1 MSAAAAGASLPFGA
15 LVAIVL
21 LGTFTVSATLAFF
34 GIWLSRRRR
43 LAVVAAG
50 QGQTNKERSGGCHVY
65 DLTGET
71 TIASTALTVHV
82 GNGHD
87 AVDVG
92 DFSPKRSPRKLQKL
106 PSAAWTTASALK
118 YNSTTCLLPKA
129 KGKGIWQGE
138 GAGNGLRGRE
148 HEMDGEGEDGVLSV
162 SMLPGMSWMDL
173 GGAQEQGSLLP
184 FSRLRKTSSGSLLR
198 LHKTKLLGVSRKKS
212 SANERRMANSAWIDE
227 EAIHGP
233 EMSGMSNIPDENG
246 TSNDSDNNSHRK
258 SWLFGWRKGKG
269 RDWIRESWPLKTR
282 APTVPRLDDYQELPR
297 SQMLSQSQNQSQL
310 NDQRAEQLET
320 ETMTGRLG
328 IPSTD
333 SGRSAVRSAYGA
345 MEGGGEGLS
354 VSLLLPEPPQPA
366 IVRGQAGTGGGFVVQ
381 HRHTKS
387 EPQRILRVTNPST
400 PTSLARPTPI
410 PTTQSTSTKNRQ
422 VSTDSTL
429 SEILRST
436 EKRLQKASTSGVSRR
451 NRATIQ
457 VASGPHRGLSLHV
470 AERLEESRSPGLR
483 RSDSLKETRGTR
495 VEHQLPVISPSSSG
509 LVAPLTLVPKS
520 SGQQQQRPDSR
531 ESSSSEPDSLLAE
544 PAYSEM
550 PSGLTSPSRV
560 SSIAGASSV
569 AETEI
574 EMLLL
579 TVDVPSNR
587 SSMTSAASL
596 STIHSVDESSEGG
609 ARVSVGTKTPSP
621 DRAAMVAGTGRP
633 TVSLQTSMVDS
644 ERFAL
649 PAPLSAVDASA
660 PSLPSGSSARPF
672 TSYGCPVPRPLST
685 RSQGETESNRR
696 SFVRKSIIAQEPIGP
711 MPSMPTRLL
720 PCPGVPSGKN
730 CVIAQTSCGTW
741 HTTMANPFQVPVSPT
756 SIQASTDS
764 ASPTSSSGS
773 MASRET
779 LRGLRSPPNKSTTY
793 NNTLLNS
800 IVLPP
805 PTQHR
810 YVDAKTVVAEI
821 KPPASESSSVYSQ
834 DIAANEAFSPAP
846 VPTFTVPT
854 PSSPTR
860 TSLPPSPTTVGLAAA
875 QALNAANFQR
885 NSILFAG
892 SQQQTPSCRTSRTI
906 KPNRAS
912 VLAAQRD
919 LDDEVEDDE
928 GNKENTAAMTPKASP
943 IAATIAQLRR
953 MNSVLSTASSV
964 SSINTDVPDG
974 GGNGYPSRRNS
985 RVGVSSSPT
994 QSALRGGGFNPIPRR
1009 DSHQSYGHRRSGSR
1023 NYLFALSGGAGAV
1036 PSTPTTP
1043 KVVKRTS
1050 GSGGGSGGRVRPNP
1064 SGQMNGHLRTG
1075 SESGSGIGRMVS
1087 ISRSG
1092 SPKRITLT
1100 PGHHRSLGSDYGG
1113 SSVIGSSGLINA
1125 NILKNRFQFD
1135 DHDDD
1140 DNNNNKGKRAS
1151 NGNGITKKQNG
1162 SDFLVG
1168 AKNDEGKE
1176 EESKRKLPVRFTLPN
1191 SSTATI
1197 GLTANSPPSS
1207 PSQRSKQVQTGMVYV
1222 TPKGKRWRQSNESL
1236 GLYDRD
1242 GFLINSHGQPP
1253 PGASSSSVRA

>member
-1 MSAAAAGASLPFGA
+1 
-15 LVAIVL
+15 
-21 LGTFTVSATLAFF
+21 
-34 GIWLSRRRR
+34 
-43 LAVVAAG
+43 
-50 QGQTNKERSGGCHVY
+50 
-65 DLTGET
+65 
-71 TIASTALTVHV
+71 
-82 GNGHD
+82 
-87 AVDVG
+87 
-92 DFSPKRSPRKLQKL
+92 
-106 PSAAWTTASALK
+106 
-118 YNSTTCLLPKA
+118 
-129 KGKGIWQGE
+129 
-138 GAGNGLRGRE
+138 
-148 HEMDGEGEDGVLSV
+148 
-162 SMLPGMSWMDL
+162 
-173 GGAQEQGSLLP
+173 
-184 FSRLRKTSSGSLLR
+184 
-198 LHKTKLLGVSRKKS
+198 
-212 SANERRMANSAWIDE
+212 
-227 EAIHGP
+227 
-233 EMSGMSNIPDENG
+233 
-246 TSNDSDNNSHRK
+246 
-258 SWLFGWRKGKG
+258 
-269 RDWIRESWPLKTR
+269 
-282 APTVPRLDDYQELPR
+282 
-297 SQMLSQSQNQSQL
+297 
-310 NDQRAEQLET
+310 
-320 ETMTGRLG
+320 
-328 IPSTD
+328 
-333 SGRSAVRSAYGA
+333 
-345 MEGGGEGLS
+345 MEGGGGGGGGLS

-387 EPQRILRVTNPST
+387 EPQRILRVMNPST

-436 EKRLQKASTSGVSRR
+436 EKRLQEASTSGVSRR

-457 VASGPHRGLSLHV
+457 VASGPHRGLPLHV

-483 RSDSLKETRGTR
+483 RSESLKETRGTR

-587 SSMTSAASL
+587 SSMTSTASL

-633 TVSLQTSMVDS
+633 AVTLQISMADS

-741 HTTMANPFQVPVSPT
+741 HTTMADPFQVPVSPT

-779 LRGLRSPPNKSTTY
+779 PRGLRSPPNKSTTY

-810 YVDAKTVVAEI
+810 YVDAKNVVAEI
-821 KPPASESSSVYSQ
+821 KPPARSGIVQTPERERRWPFINAHTAAHDNDACQPPSPTPRSGSRLSRQLSLQQRKASESSSIYSQ

-846 VPTFTVPT
+846 VPTFTILR

-919 LDDEVEDDE
+919 LDDEVGDDE
-928 GNKENTAAMTPKASP
+928 GNKGNTAAMTPKASP
-943 IAATIAQLRR
+943 IASTIAQLRR

-985 RVGVSSSPT
+985 RVGVSASPT
-994 QSALRGGGFNPIPRR
+994 QSALRGGGFNPNPRR

-1050 GSGGGSGGRVRPNP
+1050 GSGGGSGGRVRLNP
-1064 SGQMNGHLRTG
+1064 SGQAIGHSRTG
-1075 SESGSGIGRMVS
+1075 LESGSGIGRMVS

-1100 PGHHRSLGSDYGG
+1100 PGHHRSLGSDCGG

-1151 NGNGITKKQNG
+1151 NGNGITKKQNS

-1191 SSTATI
+1191 SSPATI
-1197 GLTANSPPSS
+1197 RLTPNSPPSS